1 MPKYSVAL
9 TRTLSTTLPIGSI
22 TADASAPRRMKVF
35 RLLFGVSGAPAD
47 TALRLTL
54 QRCTAAGT
62 STAVT
67 PQLIDPADTV
77 AAVNDAGENHTVDAT
92 RTAGALPLDTGLHTR
107 APFQLFLGP
116 GYEIVTPAT
125 ASNGLALMT
134 LTAGTLVAANA
145 TIHYEE

>member
-9 TRTLSTTLPIGSI
+9 TRTLSATLPIGSV
-22 TADASAPRRMKVF
+22 TADASAPRRMKFF
-35 RLLFGVSGAPAD
+35 RVLFGVNTGPAD
-47 TALRLTL
+47 TSLRLCL

-67 PQLIDPADTV
+67 PQLLDPADTV

-92 RTAGALPLDTGLHTR
+92 RTANAFPMDTGLHTR
-107 APFQLFLGP
+107 TPFQLFLGP

-134 LTAGTLVAANA
+134 LTVTTLVAANA
-145 TIHYEE
+145 SLHYEE